1 MVKKRAIGFVVA
13 LFATGLI
20 GCASTSE
27 SETGTM
33 QNAGATAGRV
43 IDDSAITAKVKSA
56 LIADSTTKAY
66 QINVETFQ
74 GTVQLSG
81 FVDDAQ
87 ARQRAEQVAE
97 NVEGVRDVN
106 NKLELRDQG

>member
-1 MVKKRAIGFVVA
+1 MIKKSAVAAVVA

-27 SETGTM
+27 SGAME
-33 QNAGATAGRV
+33 NAGATAGRV
-43 IDDSAITAKVKSA
+43 MDDSVITAKVKSA
-56 LIADSTTKAY
+56 LVADSTTKAY
-66 QINVETFQ
+66 QINVETFE

-87 ARQRAEQVAE
+87 ARRRAEQVAK
-97 NVEGVRDVN
+97 NVEGVRDVD

>member
-1 MVKKRAIGFVVA
+1 MATKSAAGMLVA
-13 LFATGLI
+13 LFATGLV
-20 GCASTSE
+20 GCATNSE
-27 SETGTM
+27 EGRMES
-33 QNAGATAGRV
+33 AGATAGRV
-43 IDDSAITAKVKSA
+43 VDDSVITAKVKSA

-81 FVDDAQ
+81 FVDDPE

-106 NKLELRDQG
+106 NKLQLRDEG

>member
-1 MVKKRAIGFVVA
+1 
-13 LFATGLI
+13 
-20 GCASTSE
+20 
-27 SETGTM
+27 M

>member
-20 GCASTSE
+20 GCASN

-33 QNAGATAGRV
+33 ENAGATAGRV
-43 IDDSAITAKVKSA
+43 VDDSVITAKVKSA

-66 QINVETFQ
+66 QINVETFE

-81 FVDDAQ
+81 FVDEEGR
-87 ARQRAEQVAE
+87 ARGRLPAPDRA
-97 NVEGVRDVN
+97 
-106 NKLELRDQG
+106 

>member
-20 GCASTSE
+20 GCASN
-27 SETGTM
+27 SETGAM
-33 QNAGATAGRV
+33 ENAGATAGRV
-43 IDDSAITAKVKSA
+43 MDVSVITAKVKSA

-66 QINVETFQ
+66 QINVETFE

-81 FVDDAQ
+81 FVDDAE
-87 ARQRAEQVAE
+87 ARSRATQVAE
-97 NVEGVRDVN
+97 NVEGVRDVD